1 MEDARAALDLALL
14 KIERGP
20 SYGVASGEAGDK
32 LAEVLTQHDRCTR
45 VGSVLYVMHSPMETL
60 CGREERRGGCC
71 GLLESLL
78 KKRAW
83 NKLAEVLTQHD
94 RCAPVGL
101 CYSAWQ
107 V

>member
-45 VGSVLYVMHSPMETL
+45 VGYVLYDAHADGNPLREGGEE
-60 CGREERRGGCC
+60 GR
-71 GLLESLL
+71 LLRVTGELAQ
-78 KKRAW
+78 KRAW

-101 CYSAWQ
+101 CYSA
-107 V
+107 